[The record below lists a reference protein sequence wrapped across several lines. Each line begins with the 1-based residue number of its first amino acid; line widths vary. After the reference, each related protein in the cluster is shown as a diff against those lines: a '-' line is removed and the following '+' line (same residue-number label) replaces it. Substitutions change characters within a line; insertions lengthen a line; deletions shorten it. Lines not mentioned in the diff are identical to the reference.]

1 MKAGYVALIGRPNV
15 GKSTLVNNLIG
26 TKVAITSPKP
36 QTTRFPI
43 EGLFEDER
51 GQIIFVDTPG
61 IFKKAKDEVSKRINM
76 KALEPFKKTVN
87 LVLYVIDHTRTRD
100 FEEAK
105 VLGIVRKL
113 HVPTILVYNKVDV
126 TEPTFRP
133 LYAFLE
139 DEFDTVVEVS
149 ALERTHLKTLLE
161 VIFDKLPEVDAPL
174 IEKGEY
180 VYPALNLDS
189 KTFIAEIIR
198 EKVFLRT
205 RKEVPYTSTVVVD
218 EIKERDAHTTY
229 IKAEVLTTD
238 DVYKKMLIG
247 AGGRRIK
254 EIGSMARKELE
265 LSTGRK
271 IYLELTV
278 RTDRHWP
285 TTLT

>member
-1 MKAGYVALIGRPNV
+1 M
-15 GKSTLVNNLIG
+15 
-26 TKVAITSPKP
+26 
-36 QTTRFPI
+36 
-43 EGLFEDER
+43 
-51 GQIIFVDTPG
+51 
-61 IFKKAKDEVSKRINM
+61 
-76 KALEPFKKTVN
+76 
-87 LVLYVIDHTRTRD
+87 
-100 FEEAK
+100 
-105 VLGIVRKL
+105 
-113 HVPTILVYNKVDV
+113 
-126 TEPTFRP
+126 
-133 LYAFLE
+133 E

-174 IEKGEY
+174 INRNEY

-205 RKEVPYTSTVVVD
+205 RKEVPYTSTVVVE

-229 IKAEVLTTD
+229 IRAEVLTTD

-271 IYLELTV
+271 IYLDLTV

-285 TTLT
+285 STLT

>member
-1 MKAGYVALIGRPNV
+1 MKAGTVALIGRPNV

-43 EGLFEDER
+43 EGLYEDER
-51 GQIIFVDTPG
+51 GQIIFIDTPG
-61 IFKKAKDEVSKRINM
+61 IFKKAKDAVSKKINM
-76 KALEPFKKTVN
+76 KALEPFKREVD
-87 LVLYVIDHTRTRD
+87 LVLYIIDHTRARD

-113 HVPTILVYNKVDV
+113 GIPTILVYNKSDI

-133 LYAFLE
+133 LYVFLE
-139 DEFDTVVEVS
+139 DEFDAVVEVS
-149 ALERTHLKTLLE
+149 ALEKKHLKTLLE
-161 VIFDKLPEVDAPL
+161 VIFEKLPEREPL
-174 IEKGEY
+174 INRDDY

-205 RKEVPYTSTVVVD
+205 RKEVPYTTTVVVNS
-218 EIKERDAHTTY
+218 IRERDATTTY
-229 IKAEVLTTD
+229 IAAEVLTTD

-247 AGGRRIK
+247 AGGSRIK

-271 IYLELTV
+271 IYLDLTV
-278 RTDRHWP
+278 RTDKHWP
-285 TTLT
+285 TTLG

>member
-15 GKSTLVNNLIG
+15 GKSALVNNIIG
-26 TKVAITSPKP
+26 TKVSITSPKP

-43 EGLFEDER
+43 EGLYEDER

-61 IFKKAKDEVSKRINM
+61 IFKKATDQVSKKINM
-76 KALEPFKKTVN
+76 KALDPFKKTVD
-87 LVLYVIDHTRTRD
+87 LVLYVVDHTRTRD

-113 HVPTILVYNKVDV
+113 QAPKILVYNKIDIQ
-126 TEPTFRP
+126 EPTFRP

-149 ALERTHLKTLLE
+149 ALEHTHIKHLLN
-161 VIFDKLPEVDAPL
+161 VIFEKLPERKEPL
-174 IEKGEY
+174 IKSGEF

-189 KTFIAEIIR
+189 KTFIAELIR

-205 RKEVPYTSTVVVD
+205 RKEVPYTSTVVVND
-218 EIKERDAHTTY
+218 IQERNEKTTY
-229 IKAEVLTTD
+229 IAAEILTTD
-238 DVYKKMLIG
+238 DIYKKMIIG

-254 EIGSMARKELE
+254 EIGSMSRKELE
-265 LSTGRK
+265 LATGRK
-271 IYLELTV
+271 IYLDLTV

-285 TTLT
+285 ETLG